1 MYGMIPDFKV
11 GDLVCCPGEDIDLAL
26 LVRIYDHETGEGSS
40 LSDAK
45 NRLLA
50 AEVEVKNRIRHF
62 FLHELEPIGKEG

>member
-1 MYGMIPDFKV
+1 MIPDFKV

-50 AEVEVKNRIRHF
+50 AEVE
-62 FLHELEPIGKEG
+62 